1 MQYQKDS
8 GHGGQRERAFVCN
21 DICSISSRSP
31 SRVRRQRSARQLS
44 PPKRGNWTERPGGR
58 GGGPLP
64 LLSSPSSPRPFLS
77 PLLFCF
83 PPPCP
88 CSLLLCSLPSCE
100 LPIQRLANGNAD
112 PSSPP
117 LFFYLLSSSL
127 QCIDVSLF
135 FSFDIFF
142 LPRHGFFYLRRRYTA
157 GEFGPEVVE
166 CNRITLLAPL
176 SIPLMRYL
184 FRALYIYICI
194 WIYIYI
200 YHVCWSVGPPRYIAH
215 ITNHNRC
222 HVLCI

>member
-1 MQYQKDS
+1 MEE
-8 GHGGQRERAFVCN
+8 RERAFVCN

-112 PSSPP
+112 PSSLPP
-117 LFFYLLSSSL
+117 SSFLFSPRLFNVLMSLSFFLLIYFFYPDMVSSTSVVVTRPASSARRLSSVTESLFWLLSLSL
-127 QCIDVSLF
+127 SCDTYS
-135 FSFDIFF
+135 
-142 LPRHGFFYLRRRYTA
+142 
-157 GEFGPEVVE
+157 
-166 CNRITLLAPL
+166 
-176 SIPLMRYL
+176 
-184 FRALYIYICI
+184 ALYIYIYVYEY
-194 WIYIYI
+194 IYIYI
-200 YHVCWSVGPPRYIAH
+200 MSVG
-215 ITNHNRC
+215 
-222 HVLCI
+222 V